1 MNRPLYLFGWIVL
14 VVSSFGS
21 RGLASSE
28 SFYVDILTQYDIGDD
43 EIALREFL
51 ESLHPTEETIAHLR
65 ELTQQ
70 LGDEEF
76 LRREAATRELLE
88 MPACCPEVL
97 LKASE
102 SPDPEIRWRSRQI
115 LKQNRT
121 RTDRILFAVFS
132 LIKNRKLTGLAK
144 PVANAL
150 RLAQTESVQRAGR
163 QALSTSATVDD
174 AEWLREI
181 LQSEHSTMAV
191 AAVGALDRVLGPEAT
206 MDFRPLLAQTDDDLR
221 FVAARALLNHGQRD
235 TLNTF
240 VDLLDA
246 KELSVRLQAAQT
258 LRSATGQ
265 RFQFTPYDEPM
276 ARQQAANAWRAWVNQ
291 NGATSPLN
299 LPILE
304 GDVELGRTLIC
315 YYARKEVVELDERG
329 EQTWKIEKLNG
340 PWDCDGTPDG
350 HRVICFYT
358 QQAVSEYNQDGE
370 EIWSIKNIP
379 GRPFSVQRLTNGNT
393 LVSCYNTGKI
403 IEYRPDKSPAW
414 EITLSGTP
422 MDAQRL
428 PNGHTLITLY
438 QAQKVVE
445 VDQAGE
451 PVWELKD
458 LGKPRSAQ
466 MLPNRHLLVTE
477 ASSKRVAEYDANGK
491 MIWSHENIKNP
502 LDAQRLSNGNTLI
515 SSSNGVIE
523 VTPAGRTVWN
533 KNLNGA
539 SRICRY

>member
-1 MNRPLYLFGWIVL
+1 MSRPLILIGWMVLALGNCRGGLF
-14 VVSSFGS
+14 
-21 RGLASSE
+21 ASNE
-28 SFYVDILTQYDIGDD
+28 SFYVDILTENDIRDD
-43 EIALREFL
+43 EVALQEFL
-51 ESLHPTEETIAHLR
+51 ESLHPTEQTIAHLR
-65 ELTQQ
+65 KLTEQ
-70 LGDEEF
+70 LGDAEF
-76 LRREAATRELLE
+76 FQREAATRELLTI
-88 MPACCPEVL
+88 PACCPEVL
-97 LKASE
+97 MEACE

-144 PVANAL
+144 PVATSL
-150 RLAQTESVQRAGR
+150 RLAQTDSVRRAGR
-163 QALSTSATVDD
+163 QALSASATVDD
-174 AEWLREI
+174 ADWLRE
-181 LQSEHSTMAV
+181 LLASEHSSMAI
-191 AAVGALDRVLGPEAT
+191 AAVGALDRVLGPEAAT
-206 MDFRPLLAQTDDDLR
+206 DFLPLLDRPDNELR
-221 FVAARALLNHGQRD
+221 LVAARALLNHGQRD

-240 VDLLDA
+240 VELLDA
-246 KELSVRLQAAQT
+246 NELTVRLQAAQT

-265 RFQFTPYDEPM
+265 RFQFTPYDEPA
-276 ARQQAANAWRAWVNQ
+276 ARQQAANEWRTWVSE
-291 NGATSPLN
+291 NGANSPLN

-315 YYARKEVVELDERG
+315 YYGRKEVVELDERG
-329 EQTWKIEKLNG
+329 EQTWKLEKVNG
-340 PWDCDGTPDG
+340 PWDCDGTPEG

-358 QQAVSEYNQDGE
+358 QQAISEYNQDGE

-379 GRPFSVQRLTNGNT
+379 GRPFSVQRLSNGNT
-393 LVSCYNTGKI
+393 LISCYNTGKI
-403 IEYRPDKSPAW
+403 IEYRPDKSKAW
-414 EITLSGTP
+414 EITKSGTP

-445 VDQAGE
+445 VNQEGD

-458 LGKPRSAQ
+458 LGKPRSAH
-466 MLPNRHLLVTE
+466 MLPNRHVLVTE
-477 ASSKRVAEYDANGK
+477 ATSKRVAEYDASGK
-491 MIWSHENIKNP
+491 MVWSHENIKNP

-515 SSSNGVIE
+515 SSSDGVIE
-523 VTPAGRTVWN
+523 VTPTGRTVWS

>member
-1 MNRPLYLFGWIVL
+1 MKRLLHLTIWMILTLLCRN
-14 VVSSFGS
+14 S
-21 RGLASSE
+21 LASGDSL
-28 SFYVDILTQYDIGDD
+28 YIDILTEY
-43 EIALREFL
+43 EIQDNDVALREFL
-51 ESLHPTEETIAHLR
+51 ESLHPTPEMVTHLH

-70 LGDEEF
+70 LGDDEF
-76 LRREAATRELLE
+76 FRREAATRELLE
-88 MPACCPEVL
+88 LPGCCPNVL
-97 LKASE
+97 IEAGE
-102 SPDPEIRWRSRQI
+102 STDPEIRWRSRQI
-115 LKQNRT
+115 LKLNRT
-121 RTDRILFAVFS
+121 RTDRILFAVYS
-132 LIKNRKLTGLAK
+132 LIKNRKISGLAK
-144 PVANAL
+144 PVANSL
-150 RLAQTESVQRAGR
+150 SLAQTESVQRAGR

-174 AEWLREI
+174 ADWLRG
-181 LQSEHSTMAV
+181 LLNSEESAIAV

-206 MDFRPLLAQTDDDLR
+206 MDFLPLLEQDDHSLR
-221 FVAARALLNHGQRD
+221 LVAARALLNHGHRD
-235 TLNTF
+235 TLETL
-240 VDLLDA
+240 VELLGSD
-246 KELSVRLQAAQT
+246 ELPVRLQAAQA

-265 RFQFTPYDEPM
+265 RFQFTPYDEP
-276 ARQQAANAWRAWVNQ
+276 ASRQQAANDWRMWVAQ
-291 NGATSPLN
+291 NGATTPLN

-315 YYARKEVVELDERG
+315 YYGRKEVVELDERG
-329 EQTWKIEKLNG
+329 EETWKMEKLNG
-340 PWDCDGTPDG
+340 PWDCDGTPEG
-350 HRVICFYT
+350 HRVVCFYT
-358 QQAVSEYNQDGE
+358 QQAISEYNQDGE
-370 EIWSIKNIP
+370 EIWSIKDIP

-403 IEYRPDKSPAW
+403 IEYRPDKSRAW
-414 EITLSGTP
+414 EITTSGTP

-445 VDQAGE
+445 VNQDGD

-477 ASSKRVAEYDANGK
+477 ATSKRVAEYDASGK
-491 MIWSHENIKNP
+491 VVWAHENIKNP

-515 SSSNGVIE
+515 SSSEGVVE
-523 VTPAGRTVWN
+523 VTPEGRTVWS